1 MNENSLTHLTVPS
14 LSVLPMK
21 AHPPHRLIA
30 GGCPIE
36 GSQTVADYSGSSGVF
51 SYGVCLGPVLRS
63 YSIPGCLFLTCVCA
77 FCVRIITSPPLTLY
91 PLNNNCCVELWS
103 LFSPCPL
110 HSMLRCVWGGG
121 TVILSFTPCAFVCQ
135 CGVWVC
141 VCVCVYWAD
150 LCVQWDL
157 HSDNVCVFY

>member
-1 MNENSLTHLTVPS
+1 
-14 LSVLPMK
+14 MK

-121 TVILSFTPCAFVCQ
+121 LSSFPLHLVPLCVSVG
-135 CGVWVC
+135 CGC
-141 VCVCVYWAD
+141 VCACVCIGLIFAFNGIFT
-150 LCVQWDL
+150 LTMF
-157 HSDNVCVFY
+157 VFSIKGPERPPEVNS